1 MNGQHSNTMN
11 QNNFRN
17 PPIFDPKINTYE
29 FWKNEL
35 EVWKLVTDLKP
46 EKQALA
52 VSLSLQGNAR
62 DTAMA
67 IEAKTLATAEGMDLL
82 IQRLD
87 SVFLKDDKDRSYEAY
102 KSFDNYHRTE
112 DVSTLQTYLVD

>member
-1 MNGQHSNTMN
+1 MNNI
-11 QNNFRN
+11 NFRN

-52 VSLSLQGNAR
+52 VSLSLQGTAR
-62 DTAMA
+62 DTAMS
-67 IEAKTLATAEGMDLL
+67 IEAKILAKAEGMDCL
-82 IQRLD
+82 IE
-87 SVFLKDDKDRSYEAY
+87 K
-102 KSFDNYHRTE
+102 
-112 DVSTLQTYLVD
+112 